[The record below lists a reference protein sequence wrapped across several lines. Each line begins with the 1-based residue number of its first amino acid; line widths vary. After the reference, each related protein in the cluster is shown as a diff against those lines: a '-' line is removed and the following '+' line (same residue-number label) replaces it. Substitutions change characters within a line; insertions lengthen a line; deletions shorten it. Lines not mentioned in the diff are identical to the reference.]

1 VSENAIYS
9 RYHSNDR
16 QFKVASIATSPLI
29 YQPRRKTIM
38 KIQSLFM
45 VSIICFFCTGAFAE
59 QAATAEAGAAVT
71 GLCKDGSSYTGATK
85 RGACRGHKGIKEWFG
100 DKTTAATPTA
110 APAAVEPATTTSD
123 SGVATGMCKDGTAYT
138 GASKKG
144 ACRGHKGIKEWY
156 ADKQTPAAAAPV
168 AATAAPAV
176 VEGAATGL
184 CKDGTEYTGASKKG
198 ACRGH
203 KGIKEWYA
211 DRQVPAAAPV
221 TATPAATAPVVVA
234 EGAATGLCKDGT
246 EYTGAAKRG
255 ACRGHKGVKEWYANK
270 QAPAAESTAAPAAV
284 PVAAPAKAVSPVA
297 ATAPAPAAGSGKV
310 WVNTNSKIYHCEG
323 SKFYGK
329 TKEGEYMGE
338 ADAQAQGFIANRKK
352 ICN

>member
-1 VSENAIYS
+1 
-9 RYHSNDR
+9 
-16 QFKVASIATSPLI
+16 
-29 YQPRRKTIM
+29 M

-59 QAATAEAGAAVT
+59 QAATAEAGVAVT

-100 DKTTAATPTA
+100 DKTAAATPA
-110 APAAVEPATTTSD
+110 AAEPATTTSD

-156 ADKQTPAAAAPV
+156 ADKQAPAASAALVAATPAAATV
-168 AATAAPAV
+168 PAV
-176 VEGAATGL
+176 AEGAATGM
-184 CKDGTEYTGASKKG
+184 CKDGTEYTGAS
-198 ACRGH
+198 
-203 KGIKEWYA
+203 
-211 DRQVPAAAPV
+211 
-221 TATPAATAPVVVA
+221 
-234 EGAATGLCKDGT
+234 
-246 EYTGAAKRG
+246 KRG
-255 ACRGHKGVKEWYANK
+255 ACRGHKGVKEWYADK
-270 QAPAAESTAAPAAV
+270 QAPAAESTVAPAAA

-297 ATAPAPAAGSGKV
+297 ATAPASAAGSGKV
-310 WVNTNSKIYHCEG
+310 WVNTRSKIYHCEG

-338 ADAQAQGFIANRKK
+338 ADAQAQGFVANRKK